1 MIKTSIRFFDNK
13 PVRSVWDEE
22 TAKWWLCAV
31 DIINALTDSKSSR
44 KYWNNLKKR
53 NIQLS
58 SICRQLKLTAKD
70 GKKYLTDV
78 INDSG
83 LNLLI
88 NILPSKKSMAF
99 FNWVKTKNTSID
111 EQSKA
116 KAYELFESG
125 IIDDIEIGTIKGLKQ
140 IHSYLFGGIY
150 EFAGQ
155 LRKLNISKGGFTFAS
170 VGYLE
175 QTLSAIEKMEE
186 TSVEGIVKKY
196 VEMNAAHPFMEG
208 NGRST
213 RIWLDQIMKK
223 NLKKCVDWSKID
235 KTSYLNAMKKSVVDY
250 SEILALIERALTDK
264 INDRE
269 IFMKGID
276 YSYYYE
282 EE

>member
-1 MIKTSIRFFDNK
+1 M
-13 PVRSVWDEE
+13 
-22 TAKWWLCAV
+22 
-31 DIINALTDSKSSR
+31 TDR
-44 KYWNNLKKR
+44 
-53 NIQLS
+53 IA
-58 SICRQLKLTAKD
+58 KLTR
-70 GKKYLTDV
+70 LTLQGDMYVAPVKTEFDREDLLLSQSEMDV
-78 INDSG
+78 KRICEYI
-83 LNLLI
+83 LNQEPKLTEY
-88 NILPSKKSMAF
+88 SSMTGF
-99 FNWVKTKNTSID
+99 FNFDGSVVGDAFRRSGHKGFSEAKKLLYTKPIGNLSVFEWQHATAD
-111 EQSKA
+111 YA
-116 KAYELFESG
+116 KILNKGIRG
-125 IIDDIEIGTIKGLKQ
+125 IIDDIEIGSIKGLKQ
-140 IHSYLFGGIY
+140 IHSQLFGGIY

-196 VEMNAAHPFMEG
+196 VEMNVAHPFMEG

-250 SEILALIERALTDK
+250 SEVLALIERALTDK